1 MDEREFQYYLHFR
14 AADIQ
19 RRAARERLIHAI
31 LKQKRREQRETRRHT
46 LQILAEGLI
55 DLLRSLR
62 IKPVAIMTRSLQ
74 TLLQNR

>member
-19 RRAARERLIHAI
+19 RRAARERLVHAI
-31 LKQKRREQRETRRHT
+31 LKQKRREQRETRRRT

-55 DLLRSLR
+55 DLLL
-62 IKPVAIMTRSLQ
+62 ILA
-74 TLLQNR
+74 